1 MGGMPITTPE
11 TNTAQGAGFIT
22 YARRITAEMREKGR
36 YDAAHKLDTYIGRFA
51 AFTGKGD
58 IPIGDLTPQLVSS
71 YRAWLADKAL
81 GRNSIALYTRSLK
94 RVYLR
99 AAADGLAA
107 GGNPFAGIDTSYR
120 PKKEKPGLTLDDI
133 RRIARLDLSQS
144 RPAVGFARDM
154 FLFSVLTHGMT
165 GGDIFRLTRSNI
177 HGDRLTYTP
186 KGAAREVT
194 IAYEPALQEITD
206 RHARPGTPYLFPVI
220 TAGDAREQWL
230 QHCRALHNINRNL
243 KTIGRRL
250 ALPFPLTM
258 TVAHHSWQSMT
269 RSLSLAQLL

>member
-1 MGGMPITTPE
+1 MGRMLTTTPE
-11 TNTAQGAGFIT
+11 TNTTQGAGFIS

-51 AFTGKGD
+51 AFIGKGD
-58 IPIGDLTPQLVSS
+58 VPFAAFTPRLVSD
-71 YRAWLADKAL
+71 YRAWLSGKAL
-81 GRNSIALYTRSLK
+81 GRNSIALYLRNLK
-94 RVYLR
+94 RVYLH
-99 AAADGLAA
+99 AVADGLAQ

-120 PKKEKPGLTLDDI
+120 PKKDRQGLSLDDI
-133 RRIARLDLSQS
+133 RRIARLDLSLS

-206 RHARPGTPYLFPVI
+206 RHAQPGTPYLFPVI

>member
-1 MGGMPITTPE
+1 MPITTPE
-11 TNTAQGAGFIT
+11 INTAQGTGFIA

-36 YDAAHKLDTYIGRFA
+36 YDAAHKLDTYVGRFA
-51 AFTGKGD
+51 AFLGKGD
-58 IPIGDLTPQLVSS
+58 IPITGLTPLLVSR

-81 GRNSIALYTRSLK
+81 GRNSIALYMRSLK

-99 AAADGLAA
+99 AAADGQAA
-107 GGNPFAGIDTSYR
+107 GGNPFAGIDTSYH

-133 RRIARLDLSQS
+133 RRIARLDLGQS

-154 FLFSVLTHGMT
+154 FLFSVLAHGMA
-165 GGDIFRLTRSNI
+165 GGDIFRLTRGNI
-177 HGDRLTYTP
+177 HGRSLTYTP
-186 KGAAREVT
+186 KGADREVT
-194 IAYEPALQEITD
+194 IPYEPALQEIAD
-206 RHARPGTPYLFPVI
+206 RHAQPGTPYLFPVI
-220 TAGDAREQWL
+220 TARDAREQWL

-258 TVAHHSWQSMT
+258 TVAHNSWQSIT
-269 RSLSLAQLL
+269 RSLSVADLL

>member
-1 MGGMPITTPE
+1 MLTTTPE
-11 TNTAQGAGFIT
+11 TNTAQGAGFIS

-81 GRNSIALYTRSLK
+81 GRNSIALYMRSLK

-120 PKKEKPGLTLDDI
+120 PKKDRQGLSLDDI
-133 RRIARLDLSQS
+133 RRIARLELGKS
-144 RPAVGFARDM
+144 RPAVGFARDI
-154 FLFSVLTHGMT
+154 FLFSVLAHGMA
-165 GGDIFRLTRSNI
+165 GGDIFRLTRGNI
-177 HGDRLTYTP
+177 HGNRLTYTP
-186 KGAAREVT
+186 KATGREVSVPYGGMLQD
-194 IAYEPALQEITD
+194 IAD
-206 RHARPGTPYLFPVI
+206 RHAKPGTPYLFPVI
-220 TAGDAREQWL
+220 TACDARQQWQ

-243 KTIGRRL
+243 KTIGRAL
-250 ALPFPLTM
+250 GLPFPLTM
-258 TVAHHSWQSMT
+258 TVAHHSWESMT
-269 RSLSLAQLL
+269 QGLSAADLL

>member
-1 MGGMPITTPE
+1 MPITTPE

-51 AFTGKGD
+51 AFIGKGD
-58 IPIGDLTPQLVSS
+58 VPFAAFTPRLVSD
-71 YRAWLADKAL
+71 YRAWLSGKAL
-81 GRNSIALYTRSLK
+81 GRNSIALYLRNLK
-94 RVYLR
+94 RVYLH
-99 AAADGLAA
+99 AVADGLAQ

-144 RPAVGFARDM
+144 RPAVGFARDI

-206 RHARPGTPYLFPVI
+206 RHAQPGTPYLFPVI

-269 RSLSLAQLL
+269 RSLSIAKLL

>member
-81 GRNSIALYTRSLK
+81 GRNSIALYMRSLK

-99 AAADGLAA
+99 AAADGLAT

-120 PKKEKPGLTLDDI
+120 PKKDKPGLTLDDI
-133 RRIARLDLSQS
+133 RRIAGLDLGQS
-144 RPAVGFARDM
+144 RPAVGFARDI

-165 GGDIFRLTRSNI
+165 CGDIFRLTRGNI

-186 KGAAREVT
+186 KGAANEVT
-194 IAYEPALQEITD
+194 ITYEPALQEIAD

-220 TAGDAREQWL
+220 TACDAREQWL

-269 RSLSLAQLL
+269 RSLSIAQLL

>member
-1 MGGMPITTPE
+1 MPITTPE
-11 TNTAQGAGFIT
+11 TDTAQGAGFIA
-22 YARRITAEMREKGR
+22 YARCITAEMREKGR

-51 AFTGKGD
+51 AFTGKDD

-81 GRNSIALYTRSLK
+81 GRNSIALYMRSLK

-120 PKKEKPGLTLDDI
+120 PKKDKPGLTLDDI
-133 RRIARLDLSQS
+133 RRIARLDLGLS
-144 RPAVGFARDM
+144 RPAVGFARDI
-154 FLFSVLTHGMT
+154 FLFSVLTHGMAC
-165 GGDIFRLTRSNI
+165 GDIFRLTRGNI
-177 HGDRLTYTP
+177 HGNLLTYTP

-194 IAYEPALQEITD
+194 IAYEPALQEIAD

-220 TAGDAREQWL
+220 TACDAREQWL

-269 RSLSLAQLL
+269 RSLSIAKLL